1 MSAAGSSVQP
11 CRGASSA
18 SGIWNVFA
26 RLGLPVTA
34 LMIMTTVSRTAGW
47 PASWRRCGR
56 GAVVQAIPCQVA
68 ASGGGCGERG
78 KCLLEVE
85 ILSGM

>member
-34 LMIMTTVSRTAGW
+34 LMIMTTVSRSQVGL
-47 PASWRRCGR
+47 PA
-56 GAVVQAIPCQVA
+56 GAVA
-68 ASGGGCGERG
+68 GGAPWSRR
-78 KCLLEVE
+78 
-85 ILSGM
+85 SHAR